1 MKKILL
7 VILSIITLCSCKKT
21 EEKINKI
28 SFNSIVS
35 KSDQL
40 TIKLYDTTDTQQ
52 KTRGIEVLKPK
63 EILNITNKQDIDD
76 FKNIIYNSNITE
88 YCCCPTSIYSIS
100 FLKNKKEYDVFYVDT
115 IEFKNEIRI
124 YEKSFQYS
132 FIIQKQKWND
142 FLNKK

>member
-7 VILSIITLCSCKKT
+7 VILFSITLWSCKKT

-40 TIKLYDTTDTQQ
+40 TIKLYDTTDTQ
-52 KTRGIEVLKPK
+52 KKSRGIELLKPK
-63 EILNITNKQDIDD
+63 EILNITNKQDIED
-76 FKNIIYNSNITE
+76 FKNIFDNSNITE
-88 YCCCPTSIYSIS
+88 YCCCPTSIYTIS
-100 FLKNKKEYDVFYVDT
+100 LLKNKKEFDIFYVDT
-115 IEFKNEIRI
+115 IEFKDEIRI

-132 FIIQKQKWND
+132 FLIQKQKWKD